1 MPKVRAVVGSP
12 NERSTGWILQSTDRA
27 DLFEPDPEQY
37 RIRRVGNCLR
47 DERWRAAGDCV
58 IPAGAYQSPVHAA
71 ASRPRRGRA
80 ADEEHAAVR
89 GNRRPR
95 SGGTTIEGGEEAHR
109 HAVSHRLFE
118 VLREAGAGF
127 LPVVLWCLK
136 RIQGELAGL
145 AELLERRDAHDFDV
159 AWSIWLTCQGQGVN

>member
-37 RIRRVGNCLR
+37 RIRRVGNRVR
-47 DERWRAAGDCV
+47 DERWRATGDCV
-58 IPAGAYQSPVHAA
+58 IPASAYQGPVHTA
-71 ASRPRRGRA
+71 ASRPARRRP

-89 GNRRPR
+89 GDRRRR
-95 SGGTTIEGGEEAHR
+95 SGGTTIERGEEAHR

-118 VLREAGAGF
+118 VLREAGAVF
-127 LPVVLWCLK
+127 LAV
-136 RIQGELAGL
+136 
-145 AELLERRDAHDFDV
+145 
-159 AWSIWLTCQGQGVN
+159 SSGVSNASQASSLD